1 MWSADTSAGDPLN
14 ININFNVFSPIFLTS
29 GRRANNVITTN
40 SRRLVTRLLGQYSQN
55 TEV

>member
-40 SRRLVTRLLGQYSQN
+40 SWRLVTRLLGQYSQN